1 MSALPTGPHATLAA
15 VRRIDPPRLPGAAPE
30 GPGDAAARAALRFPA
45 AFRALPMDVLDAS
58 ITERF
63 RRVAACHPAL
73 IAIRFRE
80 TSLTYAD
87 LDEASDRAAL
97 QLLACAPSGP
107 VPVALLLDTGPD
119 LVIWILAVLKAGLA
133 YAPLDTRLPM
143 TALAAQ
149 IGDLDPRALVSGDRH
164 RPAAEALAAGRPIL
178 GTAVAPGSRPN
189 ALPAAPT
196 PETTAYVFYTSG
208 STGAPKGVFDSHRN
222 VLHNVM
228 RYTNR
233 LGFAV
238 GDRLSVVQ
246 SPSFSGTVS
255 SLFGALLNGATA
267 VMVDLHDPEGGSL
280 GDWVRRER
288 ITVFHAV
295 PAIFRQLRPVTD
307 RYPALRL
314 VRLEG
319 DGATGADVA
328 LFRIRCRP
336 DCVLVNGLGAT
347 ECGLIR
353 QYFVAGSDPVPAAA
367 GPLPVGYPV
376 PDMAVSLRDD
386 GDRAVP
392 IGEIGEIVVD
402 SAFVAGGYWNNPTL
416 TAARFSRLADGR
428 RRYRTGDLGRI
439 DEDGRLTHLGRLDQ
453 QTRIGGRTVDTT
465 AIEAA
470 LLEQPGISQAVLSV
484 GTPDGAEP
492 RLVAYLVASG
502 PSGPSGPSSPSGPS
516 GPVDPV
522 DPAAS
527 GLRRALH
534 ARLPGGPWPSA
545 FVWLDEL
552 PLTADRKL
560 DRRRL
565 PAPSRARPRLPDD
578 AIAPR
583 DESESAIGRVW
594 SAVLGIDGIGIDD
607 PFLDLGGDSIR
618 AAEVVSRLIGMQ
630 VPGFAGARA
639 TDLFE
644 HPTIRALS
652 DALARRARDGDG
664 GPRPAPGDAADPDP
678 PAGPADADP
687 IAGAGPIAV
696 IGMACRVPGAADT
709 QSFWALLR
717 EGRETILID
726 PVQGDPT
733 TPDPLT
739 ARGRLDDVDCF
750 DAGFFGLTPRQAA
763 ALDPQQRVWLECV
776 LHALEDAQMPAAPGP
791 ALRGAKVGVFAGG
804 RASTYLWDLIGGNRT
819 AVDRLLDQGSDEAQL
834 LRIGNDTD
842 SIATRTSFL
851 LDLSGPAVNVQTAC
865 STSLVAVALACDAL
879 RAGHCDA
886 AIAGG
891 VSITFPQRRRDRFQ
905 EGGIRSGDGRCRPFD
920 AAASG
925 TVFSDGAGAVVLKRL
940 DDARRDGDRIHAVIR
955 GWAVNNDGSDKAS
968 FTAPSAAGQAA
979 VIRAAH
985 RRAGVG
991 PGQIS
996 YVETHGTGTPI
1007 GDPIEVEGL
1016 VRAFESRE
1024 AHPAQ
1029 RCAIGSVKSNIG
1041 HLDCAAGIVGLVKTV
1056 LALTHREIPATLHF
1070 RTPNP
1075 AIDFDSSPFHVADR
1089 AMRWEGPPGSRI
1101 AGVSSFGVG
1110 GTNCHLVVADAGTD
1124 AETSP
1129 DADAEAGGT
1138 PTSDD
1143 ASPIALLTLSA
1154 RSAAA
1159 LATLARDHGNRIRQA
1174 TDADWPRI
1182 AASAQRSRSG
1192 HPWRMTVLARG
1203 RNAAC
1208 AALASLDAD
1217 TNPDPP
1223 QDPADDGTPAG
1234 RQLPSGTSVWRSAGA
1249 VRRPPTLG
1257 FVFAGPGDQAPG
1269 LARDLYR
1276 SEPVYRAALDRCD
1289 AILRRIRGVSLLD
1302 TLEAACRDPGLTSQT
1317 DISRTDIAQPALFA
1331 LDWSLA
1337 RLLGAWGV
1345 RPDLVAGHGPGEHTA
1360 ACEAGVFSVEDGLS
1374 GAAERGQAHGPI
1386 RFEDAIA
1393 AMRAAGCSVFVEIG
1407 SHPQLLATI
1416 RSVVADPSV
1425 AMIATLD
1432 KRLEDRESLLRLLG
1446 RLHVLGVPI
1455 DWAAVQGPRRR
1466 RPIDLPL
1473 YPFERT
1479 RHVYRPADAGRGPP
1493 AAAGPPFGPD
1503 PSLGPDPLLG
1513 RRLRIAGLPGLRFET
1528 QFDRH
1533 RPAYLDDHRLFGV
1546 PIAPGAAHFAIL
1558 AQAAAAL
1565 AAGPVG
1571 GIAFDELLLL
1581 RPLAFPSAASRTV
1594 QLAFSPLAPESP
1606 PPGGAHPA
1614 PGAAGD
1620 AAASPG
1626 WSLAISS
1633 LADDAPDPDHADA
1646 WTEHMTGRAIRT
1658 AAGPASPSLDLAAF
1672 RAGAIHRL
1680 AGSDFYRRIWANQG
1694 GTGAAFRWIDT
1705 IWQRDAEALCHVTPP
1720 PAAGPVQAYRLHP
1733 GLIEAACQV
1742 LHACATIETAEQL
1755 ERDGTTYVPFSVDRL
1770 HLPGLPASGGAP
1782 LGSWCH
1788 ARLRQR
1794 AEDRVIA
1801 DLTILSDDATVLARL
1816 DGFCLRRIT
1825 AQAVLGLAAGETRS
1839 ACAGATSTHSDR
1851 RPPAPGAIAL
1861 ATPPP
1866 NDPLDYLKQQCS
1878 DLAGLPIGNVDSGSG
1893 VIQLGLDSLTALML
1907 SNRIR
1912 RDLGP
1917 FISVLRILTADSIA
1931 DLADDLRIAAASR

>member
-1 MSALPTGPHATLAA
+1 
-15 VRRIDPPRLPGAAPE
+15 
-30 GPGDAAARAALRFPA
+30 
-45 AFRALPMDVLDAS
+45 
-58 ITERF
+58 
-63 RRVAACHPAL
+63 
-73 IAIRFRE
+73 
-80 TSLTYAD
+80 
-87 LDEASDRAAL
+87 
-97 QLLACAPSGP
+97 
-107 VPVALLLDTGPD
+107 
-119 LVIWILAVLKAGLA
+119 
-133 YAPLDTRLPM
+133 
-143 TALAAQ
+143 
-149 IGDLDPRALVSGDRH
+149 
-164 RPAAEALAAGRPIL
+164 
-178 GTAVAPGSRPN
+178 
-189 ALPAAPT
+189 
-196 PETTAYVFYTSG
+196 
-208 STGAPKGVFDSHRN
+208 
-222 VLHNVM
+222 M

-1192 HPWRMTVLARG
+1192 HPWRLTVLAPG

-1345 RPDLVAGHGPGEHTA
+1345 RPDLVAGHGLGEYTA
-1360 ACEAGVFSVEDGLS
+1360 ACVAGVFSVEDGLS

-1446 RLHVLGVPI
+1446 RLHALGVPI

-1479 RHVYRPADAGRGPP
+1479 RHVYRPTDAGRGPP

-1565 AAGPVG
+1565 AAGQGG

-1594 QLAFSPLAPESP
+1594 QLAFSPLVPETPRSP
-1606 PPGGAHPA
+1606 GAHPA
-1614 PGAAGD
+1614 AIGCRRCRSGTGLVARDQQPCRRRAGPGSRRCVDRAHDRPRHPDRSGAGVSEPGPGGVPRGCDPSPGRLRLLPSDLGQSGRHRRRIPLDRYDLAAGCGGPVPRD
-1620 AAASPG
+1620 AAAG
-1626 WSLAISS
+1626 
-1633 LADDAPDPDHADA
+1633 
-1646 WTEHMTGRAIRT
+1646 GRA
-1658 AAGPASPSLDLAAF
+1658 G
-1672 RAGAIHRL
+1672 
-1680 AGSDFYRRIWANQG
+1680 
-1694 GTGAAFRWIDT
+1694 
-1705 IWQRDAEALCHVTPP
+1705 
-1720 PAAGPVQAYRLHP
+1720 
-1733 GLIEAACQV
+1733 
-1742 LHACATIETAEQL
+1742 
-1755 ERDGTTYVPFSVDRL
+1755 
-1770 HLPGLPASGGAP
+1770 PGLPAASGPDRGGLPGA
-1782 LGSWCH
+1782 
-1788 ARLRQR
+1788 ARLRHDRDRRTAR
-1794 AEDRVIA
+1794 ARRHDLRAVFRRSAPPARPARVGRR
-1801 DLTILSDDATVLARL
+1801 TARL
-1816 DGFCLRRIT
+1816 LVPCQTQAKGRGPRDRGPDDSLGRRDGTGPARRLLPAADHRAGRPRPGGRRNT
-1825 AQAVLGLAAGETRS
+1825 VGMRGRHVDAFGPAAAGSR
-1839 ACAGATSTHSDR
+1839 CDR
-1851 RPPAPGAIAL
+1851 PGHPPAER
-1861 ATPPP
+1861 
-1866 NDPLDYLKQQCS
+1866 S
-1878 DLAGLPIGNVDSGSG
+1878 AGLPEAAVFGPCGPADR
-1893 VIQLGLDSLTALML
+1893 Q
-1907 SNRIR
+1907 RRQRER
-1912 RDLGP
+1912 RDPAGPGLADGADAVEPDPARPRALHQRAPHPDRRLDRRSGGRPANRGSEPLGRP
-1917 FISVLRILTADSIA
+1917 ADAGRSRQIAVTVEHLPQRLQQRQRAGQAGDVDPRGNEIQIRLQRRDRLRPAVAAPGGQHHQLAAAIGRVDLEPDQFLLGQPHQRVRHRRLA
-1931 DLADDLRIAAASR
+1931 DLERGRDLQRCPAVAEPHQMVEHAEVGDVQIVGHQPRQARQGELVHDAQLVEPLEQEATLFGGVQSSAAS